1 MKKLLSMLLAAAM
14 LVSASAMAFAE
25 GTSEKGT
32 IVYGSSTEI
41 GGDFAPS
48 SWWTNN
54 ATDKMIRDLTNDYGV
69 TVTNQGGEYVVNP
82 TIAKNIESV
91 VNPDG
96 SKTFTVTIN
105 EGLTYNNGEE
115 IKAADFLW
123 AEVFSCSKV
132 AMDTGAKLTGQKA
145 AGAAPSSLRTLC
157 RPGTARSTS
166 MRSLPTT
173 RVAWFSRPWVRQ
185 APLTSA

>member
-32 IVYGSSTEI
+32 IVYGSSTEL
-41 GGDFAPS
+41 GGDFAPD

-54 ATDKMIRDLTNDYGV
+54 ATDKMVRNLTNDY
-69 TVTNQGGEYVVNP
+69 TVITTNQGGEYVVNP
-82 TIAKNIESV
+82 TIANNIESV

-105 EGLTYNNGEE
+105 EGLDR
-115 IKAADFLW
+115 KS
-123 AEVFSCSKV
+123 VV
-132 AMDTGAKLTGQKA
+132 
-145 AGAAPSSLRTLC
+145 
-157 RPGTARSTS
+157 
-166 MRSLPTT
+166 
-173 RVAWFSRPWVRQ
+173 
-185 APLTSA
+185 

>member
-82 TIAKNIESV
+82 TIAKNIES
-91 VNPDG
+91 
-96 SKTFTVTIN
+96 TRM
-105 EGLTYNNGEE
+105 
-115 IKAADFLW
+115 AARR
-123 AEVFSCSKV
+123 S
-132 AMDTGAKLTGQKA
+132 
-145 AGAAPSSLRTLC
+145 PSPS
-157 RPGTARSTS
+157 
-166 MRSLPTT
+166 T
-173 RVAWFSRPWVRQ
+173 RV
-185 APLTSA
+185 

>member
-69 TVTNQGGEYVVNP
+69 TVTNQGG
-82 TIAKNIESV
+82 
-91 VNPDG
+91 
-96 SKTFTVTIN
+96 
-105 EGLTYNNGEE
+105 
-115 IKAADFLW
+115 
-123 AEVFSCSKV
+123 
-132 AMDTGAKLTGQKA
+132 
-145 AGAAPSSLRTLC
+145 
-157 RPGTARSTS
+157 S
-166 MRSLPTT
+166 MS
-173 RVAWFSRPWVRQ
+173 
-185 APLTSA
+185 

>member
-82 TIAKNIESV
+82 TITKNIESV

-115 IKAADFLW
+115 IKAADYI
-123 AEVFSCSKV
+123 
-132 AMDTGAKLTGQKA
+132 
-145 AGAAPSSLRTLC
+145 
-157 RPGTARSTS
+157 
-166 MRSLPTT
+166 
-173 RVAWFSRPWVRQ
+173 
-185 APLTSA
+185 